1 MKRGHHQVFK
11 YKFSLFIMK
20 PVGNIRKKNLRIFT
34 FSNSLMAFA
43 FGLFGPFYLIF
54 INDLGG
60 SIENFGIAVG
70 LVVLSGALMSLIAGK
85 YSDKFGRKP
94 FLILGGY
101 ASAIIVFLYT
111 IIGSLWQ
118 LYLLQILSGI
128 IISIF
133 ETSEHSFLGDI
144 TKKQERGT
152 EIGKY
157 RVFVGIAEALAI
169 FMGGFLVGKFG
180 FEIMFYI
187 ISIFFV
193 ISTTIMFKLNE

>member
-1 MKRGHHQVFK
+1 MVDIKKR
-11 YKFSLFIMK
+11 
-20 PVGNIRKKNLRIFT
+20 NLRIFT
-34 FSNSLMAFA
+34 LSNSLMAFA

-118 LYLLQILSGI
+118 LYALQILSGI

-144 TKKQERGT
+144 TEKQKRGT
-152 EIGKY
+152 KIGKY
-157 RVFVGIAEALAI
+157 GVFVGIAEALAI
-169 FMGGFLVGKFG
+169 FIGGFLVGKFG

-187 ISIFFV
+187 ISILFV
-193 ISTTIMFKLNE
+193 VSTTVMLKLKE